1 MRVITCLVF
10 EHNLWLV
17 ALAAVVCV
25 AGSWVSFDLFQRAR
39 ERRGVQQYGWL
50 YLTGVATG
58 SLVWCTHFIAML
70 AYEASAPISYDPIV
84 TMLSLVIAV
93 PGCSAGFAVAAKAKF
108 QGSAYVGGGLIGLSV
123 AAMHY
128 TGMMAYHIDGFVTW
142 DPAHVVASVL
152 AAIVLG
158 ALAVNRFVTS
168 ADRVSHFLAL
178 ALFVGSVVSLH
189 FTGMAAIAVV
199 PLAGE
204 TGTESVKAMQAM
216 AVAVAGVALIIA
228 VTAIMIRI
236 DTKASAEV
244 LEICSV
250 WR

>member
-1 MRVITCLVF
+1 
-10 EHNLWLV
+10 
-17 ALAAVVCV
+17 
-25 AGSWVSFDLFQRAR
+25 
-39 ERRGVQQYGWL
+39 
-50 YLTGVATG
+50 
-58 SLVWCTHFIAML
+58 
-70 AYEASAPISYDPIV
+70 
-84 TMLSLVIAV
+84 
-93 PGCSAGFAVAAKAKF
+93 
-108 QGSAYVGGGLIGLSV
+108 
-123 AAMHY
+123 MHY

-158 ALAVNRFVTS
+158 ALALNRFVTS

-244 LEICSV
+244 LENMQRMALSDALTGLPNRVSFHNHLTQEISWAEQSGKNVAVIGIDLDRFKEINDLRGHEAGDRALKTIAERLAGLVRDGEFVCRIGGDEFAAV
-250 WR
+250 RPIRTNRI